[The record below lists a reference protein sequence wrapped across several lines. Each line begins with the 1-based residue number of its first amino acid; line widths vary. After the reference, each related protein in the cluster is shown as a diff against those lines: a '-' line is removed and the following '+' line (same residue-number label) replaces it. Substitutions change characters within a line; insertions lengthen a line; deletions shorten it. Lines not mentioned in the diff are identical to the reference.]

1 MGSGPEFLS
10 ESVLKEKPW
19 MDSFVAPDPLCFLES
34 KAAEFEGASHDL
46 VDYLRLGVEPQFW
59 EQSEW
64 SLPGPRLPGRSAAC
78 ARPREGAEHFSLA
91 GGRKDCQHFLYSF
104 RTVLKYINLAKNI
117 MEARFLTELES
128 QTNFPKTSLY
138 GSVWLQ

>member
-1 MGSGPEFLS
+1 
-10 ESVLKEKPW
+10 

-46 VDYLRLGVEPQFW
+46 VDYIRLGVEAQFW

-64 SLPGPRLPGRSAAC
+64 SLPSPRLPGRLAAC

-91 GGRKDCQHFLYSF
+91 GGRKDSQHFLYSF
-104 RTVLKYINLAKNI
+104 RTVLKYINLAKKYHGN
-117 MEARFLTELES
+117 
-128 QTNFPKTSLY
+128 
-138 GSVWLQ
+138 

>member
-46 VDYLRLGVEPQFW
+46 IDYIRLGVEPQFW

-64 SLPGPRLPGRSAAC
+64 SLPSPRLPGRLAAC

-91 GGRKDCQHFLYSF
+91 GGRKDSQHFLYSF

-117 MEARFLTELES
+117 METRFLTELES

-138 GSVWLQ
+138 GCT